1 MKRIVVTVFTGTVV
15 LFVLGFLFYVVLLG
29 GFYEAHLGSAT
40 GVLREVPV
48 GWAMVIAHAGLAS
61 MLAFVLVQADAASFG
76 DGLRTGVLFGLLFGV
91 AVAFDLY
98 AVTNWSVLPVP
109 FVEPLVTATRLALAS
124 AAMGWVL
131 GRDVGR
137 VDSPTEP

>member
-1 MKRIVVTVFTGTVV
+1 MNRMILAILIGSVV
-15 LFVLGFLFYVVLLG
+15 LFVLGVVLYVLLLG

-48 GWAMVIAHAGLAS
+48 GWAMVIAHLGSAS
-61 MLAFVLVQADAASFG
+61 MLAFVLVQAGVSSPA
-76 DGLRTGVLFGLLFGV
+76 DGLRVGGAFGLLFGV

-109 FVEPLVTATRLALAS
+109 FVEPVVTATRLAVAS

-131 GRDVGR
+131 GRTSDLASG
-137 VDSPTEP
+137 